1 MTLYVLSP
9 AHVALGV
16 VTDVKSLQ
24 WVVEYQDAGSVKL
37 VCNISDGNRAL
48 LRRGNFLFN
57 TEDDH
62 LCLIEDYQLDDD
74 KKSATLTV
82 WGALTACRISRR
94 CVVGTVDV
102 TNAEAGM
109 LGLVRANLRGLPLL
123 VAAAQGY
130 SEDVTGTAITD
141 TEVQDGVQT
150 IAAASGL
157 GYAVHYDFDA
167 ATETF
172 HVLRGV
178 DRTQGA
184 DGYIGYF
191 GDDIGNVA
199 KIKIKA
205 ADSGSKNVAIVLG
218 EGEGAARKVVTVGS
232 TTGADRRELVVNA
245 SSTKRD
251 HQVTNADGTTTQA
264 TYTEAEYESVLTGK
278 GLEALAKNAPELS
291 ISAEVLEGVLR
302 WRTDYDVGDVMLLK
316 LTRYGLTC
324 TARVSAVK
332 LIYETSGDRKVV
344 AVLDEIAI
352 KEGNL

>member
-1 MTLYVLSP
+1 MTLYALSP
-9 AHVALGV
+9 DRAVLGV
-16 VTDVKSLQ
+16 VTDIKSLQ

-48 LRRGNFLFN
+48 LRRGNLLYN
-57 TEDDH
+57 IDDDR
-62 LCLIEDYQLDDD
+62 LCLIEDYQIDDD

-82 WGALTACRISRR
+82 WGALTACRISQR
-94 CVVGTVDV
+94 CVVGTANV

-109 LGLVRANLRGLPLL
+109 LGLVQANLHGLPLI

-130 SEDVTGTAITD
+130 TEDVTGTAVTD

-150 IAAASGL
+150 IAKASGL
-157 GYAVHYDFDA
+157 GYKVTYDFDT

-172 HVLRGV
+172 CVLRGT
-178 DRTQGA
+178 DRTQGS
-184 DGYIGYF
+184 DSYVGYF

-218 EGEGAARKVVTVGS
+218 EGEGTNRKVVIVGDA
-232 TTGADRRELVVNA
+232 TGADRREMVVNA
-245 SSTKRD
+245 ASTKRTY
-251 HQVTNADGTTTQA
+251 QVTNADGTYTQA

-278 GLEALAKNAPELS
+278 GLKALAKNAPELD

-302 WRTDYDVGDVMLLK
+302 WRTDYDVGDVMPLK
-316 LTRYGLTC
+316 LTRYGILC
-324 TARVSAVK
+324 EARVAAVK
-332 LIYETSGDRKVV
+332 LIYETAGNRKVV
-344 AVLDEIAI
+344 AALNNITI
-352 KEGNL
+352 KGGNL